1 MTQVISDRRDIEF
14 VVHEQLGAEKLSR
27 LHDDFA
33 DFNKKTINLVISEAK
48 NFAVKELL
56 PANKE
61 GDEQGCKLKNGKVT
75 TPESFKRLYKIF
87 NEGEWLAVTEDPEW
101 GGQGMPRTVAAA
113 AAEYFNGANFPF
125 MMYPGLTQG
134 AGHLVES
141 FGTQEQKDIYLKN
154 MFTGKWTGT
163 MLLTEPGA
171 GSDVGALT
179 TKAVRNDDG
188 TFSII
193 GEKIFISGGE
203 HDLAENIIHP
213 VLARIEGAPEG
224 TKGISLFLVPKYRVN
239 PDGTLGEFND
249 VICTGIE
256 HKLGIHGNS
265 TCSLSLG
272 SKGHCIG
279 TLLGEENK
287 GMKAMFLMMNEARC
301 LVGFQ
306 GFACATTAYMYA
318 LDYARN
324 RIQGKDILEFM
335 NPEAKSVSIMR
346 HPDVRRQLMMMKVYV
361 EGMRSL
367 LYFVQYCSDMARHA
381 PTQKE
386 KDKYQGFVEVL
397 TPIAKGYVTDRSF
410 EVCSQGMQV
419 YGGYGFIE
427 EYPMA
432 QLLRDCR
439 ITLIYEGT
447 NGIQAMDLLGRKLGL
462 NKGKP
467 IMDLFV
473 EMQKTIAA
481 AKALSGLE
489 KQAAKVEEA
498 MNKLAEVAV
507 HMGQTA
513 MSAKALN
520 AFANAHPFQDATGDV
535 TMAWMLLWRATI
547 ATEKLETAKK
557 KDNSFYAGIIKSLQ
571 FYVDT
576 QLPITLGR
584 FNALMNTSSVAV
596 DMDDTMFPS

>member
-1 MTQVISDRRDIEF
+1 
-14 VVHEQLGAEKLSR
+14 
-27 LHDDFA
+27 
-33 DFNKKTINLVISEAK
+33 
-48 NFAVKELL
+48 
-56 PANKE
+56 
-61 GDEQGCKLKNGKVT
+61 
-75 TPESFKRLYKIF
+75 
-87 NEGEWLAVTEDPEW
+87 
-101 GGQGMPRTVAAA
+101 MPRTVASA

-134 AGHLVES
+134 AGHLVEK
-141 FGTQEQKDIYLKN
+141 FGTPEQKDIYLKN

-188 TFSII
+188 TFSIV

-203 HDLAENIIHP
+203 HDLTDNIIHP

-239 PDGTLGEFND
+239 PDGSLGEFND

-272 SKGHCIG
+272 SKGGCIG
-279 TLLGEENK
+279 TLLGDENK
-287 GMKAMFLMMNEARC
+287 GMKAMFLMMNEARR

-306 GFACATTAYMYA
+306 GFACATAAYMYA

-324 RIQGKDILEFM
+324 RVQGKDLLEFM
-335 NPEAKSVSIMR
+335 NPDAKSVSIMR
-346 HPDVRRQLMMMKVYV
+346 HPDVRRQLMMMKVTV

-367 LYFVQYCSDMARHA
+367 LYFVQFCADMALHA
-381 PTQKE
+381 PTPE
-386 KDKYQGFVEVL
+386 ERDKYNGFVEVL

-467 IMDLFV
+467 IMDLFG

-481 AKALSGLE
+481 AKALPELE
-489 KQAAKVEEA
+489 TQAGKVEEAMNKLAEVAIHMGQTAMSAKALSELETQAAKVEEA
-498 MNKLAEVAV
+498 MNKLAEVAI

-535 TMAWMLLWRATI
+535 TMAWMLLWRAVI
-547 ATEKLETAKK
+547 AAQKIEKARK
-557 KDNSFYAGIIKSLQ
+557 KDKAFYGGVIKSLQ

-584 FNALMNTSSVAV
+584 FNALMNTSSAAL
-596 DMDDTMFPS
+596 DIEDAMFPS

>member
-1 MTQVISDRRDIEF
+1 MAQVISDRRDIEF
-14 VVHEQLGAEKLSR
+14 VMHEMLRAEELANI
-27 LHDDFA
+27 HEDFS
-33 DFNKKTINLVISEAK
+33 DFNKKTIDLIISEAR

-56 PANKE
+56 PASKD
-61 GDEQGCKLKNGKVT
+61 GDEQGCTLKDGVVT
-75 TPESFKRLYKIF
+75 TPDSFKRLFELY
-87 NEGEWLAVTEDPEW
+87 NEGEWLAPTEDPEW
-101 GGQGMPRTVAAA
+101 GGQGMPRTVASA
-113 AAEYFNGANFPF
+113 AAEYFNGANYPF
-125 MMYPGLTQG
+125 MMYGGLTQG
-134 AGHLVES
+134 AGHLVEN
-141 FGTQEQKDIYLKN
+141 FGTKEQKETYLKN

-179 TKAVRNDDG
+179 TKAVPKGDG
-188 TFSII
+188 TYSIT
-193 GEKIFISGGE
+193 GEKIFISGGD

-224 TKGISLFLVPKYRVN
+224 TRGISLFLVPKYRVN
-239 PDGTLGEFND
+239 EDGTLGEFND
-249 VICTGIE
+249 VICTGLE
-256 HKLGIHGNS
+256 HKMGIHGNS
-265 TCSLSLG
+265 TCSLALG
-272 SKGHCIG
+272 SKGNCIG

-287 GMKAMFLMMNEARC
+287 GMKAMFLMMNEARR

-324 RIQGKDILEFM
+324 RIQGKDLLEMM

-346 HPDVRRQLMMMKVYV
+346 HPDVRRQLMMMKTYV
-361 EGMRSL
+361 EGMRTL
-367 LYFVQYCSDMARHA
+367 LYYVQFCADMARIA
-381 PTQKE
+381 PSQEE
-386 KDKYQGFVEVL
+386 KDRFQGFVEVL
-397 TPIAKGYVTDRSF
+397 TPIAKGYVTDRAF

-467 IMDLFV
+467 IMDLFG
-473 EMQKTIAA
+473 EMQKTLGE
-481 AKALSGLE
+481 AKQIEELKGF
-489 KQAAKVEEA
+489 AAKVEEA
-498 MNKLAEVAV
+498 VNKLAEVAV

-513 MSAKALN
+513 MSEKVLS
-520 AFANAHPFQDATGDV
+520 AFANAHPFQDATGDAV
-535 TMAWMLLWRATI
+535 MAWLLLWRAVTA
-547 ATEKLETAKK
+547 ATKLEKAKK
-557 KDNSFYAGIIKSLQ
+557 KDKSFYRGVIKSLQ
-571 FYVDT
+571 FWVET
-576 QLPITLGR
+576 QLPVTLGR
-584 FNALMNTSSVAV
+584 FNALMNTSSVTV
-596 DMDDTMFPS
+596 EIEDDMFPS